1 MTVNLSKALLT
12 LSATVL
18 LTTASAIPSDAR
30 PHVKRLSPT
39 QSENVYERTDSETK
53 RDWDGSCFRST
64 GLPAMYACSA
74 NGG

>member
-1 MTVNLSKALLT
+1 MTLNFSKT
-12 LSATVL
+12 FVTFSATVL
-18 LTTASAIPSDAR
+18 LTAASAVPSDAR

-53 RDWDGSCFRST
+53 RDWDSSCFRST